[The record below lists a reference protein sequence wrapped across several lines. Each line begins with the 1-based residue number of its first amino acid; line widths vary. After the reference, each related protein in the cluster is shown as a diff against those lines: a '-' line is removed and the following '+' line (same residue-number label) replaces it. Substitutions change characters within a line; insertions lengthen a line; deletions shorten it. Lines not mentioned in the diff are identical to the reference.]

1 MLSGMRIK
9 PFRACLLALLFAVS
23 ASLLLVAQA
32 AQGPDTSNHLVIIS
46 LDGFTA
52 RALADPS
59 VPLPTLRR
67 LAAQGATA
75 TEGMRPVNPTVTW
88 ANHTSMITG
97 VAPAKHGVIFNG
109 LLIHEP
115 GMPPR
120 VEQWRDRNEMVHFPT
135 LYDVAHGKGLT
146 TAQVDWVAIWN
157 APTITWEFRELPD
170 PKGPIEQE
178 LVSAGT
184 LTQGDVE
191 SFKKKNIVVRDYA
204 WTAAGVDIIAKH
216 RPNLLMFHLLTLDS
230 TQHRYGPDTL
240 AATAA
245 MAHLDSQVAQ
255 IVKAVDDAGLTAK
268 TTFFVVSDHGFKTVK
283 RQMLPNAALLKA
295 GLIEAAGGKISKA
308 QAYVVPEGGTAL
320 FYLTVPDPDGKLLAR
335 AREAL
340 AGLEGLEKIVEPAD
354 YASYGLPT
362 PDKSDQMGPLF
373 LVAKDGYSFGGAVGD
388 QLVVDTTE
396 GSLGAHGYVNTDPE
410 LRAIFI
416 ASGRGIKP
424 GVKLDTASN
433 LDLAP
438 TMARLLG
445 LELKDVDG
453 KVMEGILTGR

>member
-170 PKGPIEQE
+170 RR
-178 LVSAGT
+178 
-184 LTQGDVE
+184 
-191 SFKKKNIVVRDYA
+191 VRSRRSSS
-204 WTAAGVDIIAKH
+204 
-216 RPNLLMFHLLTLDS
+216 RP
-230 TQHRYGPDTL
+230 
-240 AATAA
+240 
-245 MAHLDSQVAQ
+245 
-255 IVKAVDDAGLTAK
+255 
-268 TTFFVVSDHGFKTVK
+268 
-283 RQMLPNAALLKA
+283 
-295 GLIEAAGGKISKA
+295 
-308 QAYVVPEGGTAL
+308 
-320 FYLTVPDPDGKLLAR
+320 AR
-335 AREAL
+335 SR
-340 AGLEGLEKIVEPAD
+340 
-354 YASYGLPT
+354 
-362 PDKSDQMGPLF
+362 
-373 LVAKDGYSFGGAVGD
+373 
-388 QLVVDTTE
+388 
-396 GSLGAHGYVNTDPE
+396 
-410 LRAIFI
+410 
-416 ASGRGIKP
+416 
-424 GVKLDTASN
+424 
-433 LDLAP
+433 
-438 TMARLLG
+438 
-445 LELKDVDG
+445 
-453 KVMEGILTGR
+453 KVMSRASTRRTSSFATTRGRPPASTSSRSTARTSSCSTS

>member
-1 MLSGMRIK
+1 
-9 PFRACLLALLFAVS
+9 
-23 ASLLLVAQA
+23 
-32 AQGPDTSNHLVIIS
+32 
-46 LDGFTA
+46 
-52 RALADPS
+52 
-59 VPLPTLRR
+59 
-67 LAAQGATA
+67 
-75 TEGMRPVNPTVTW
+75 
-88 ANHTSMITG
+88 
-97 VAPAKHGVIFNG
+97 
-109 LLIHEP
+109 
-115 GMPPR
+115 
-120 VEQWRDRNEMVHFPT
+120 
-135 LYDVAHGKGLT
+135 
-146 TAQVDWVAIWN
+146 
-157 APTITWEFRELPD
+157 
-170 PKGPIEQE
+170 
-178 LVSAGT
+178 
-184 LTQGDVE
+184 
-191 SFKKKNIVVRDYA
+191 
-204 WTAAGVDIIAKH
+204 
-216 RPNLLMFHLLTLDS
+216 MFHLLTLDS